1 MPIFVNYDGI
11 PGDVTTAG
19 HEKWIEVSSFQFG
32 VGRGINNSSSS
43 GADRE
48 GTTPSVS
55 EIVVTKVTDSSSP
68 NLFRASLGIG
78 PGSEGKTVKIDFC
91 KTDTS
96 QPEPYLQ
103 LELTNTL
110 VSGWNTS
117 SGGDRP
123 SESVSLNFTAVA
135 YNNVGMGA
143 ANDTGNPDRAQ
154 YDLTTQ
160 TGS

>member
-1 MPIFVNYDGI
+1 MPIFMNYDGI
-11 PGDVTTAG
+11 PGDVTAKG
-19 HEKWIEVSSFQFG
+19 HEQWIELSSFQWG
-32 VGRGINNSSSS
+32 VGRGITSATSSA
-43 GADRE
+43 ADRE

-68 NLFRASLGIG
+68 NLVRAALGLPPAG
-78 PGSEGKTVKIDFC
+78 EGKTVKIDFC

-103 LELTNTL
+103 LTLTNTL
-110 VSGWNTS
+110 VSGYSTS

-123 SESVSLNFTAVA
+123 SESLTLNFTAVEFK
-135 YNNVGMGA
+135 NTGMGA
-143 ANDTGNPDRAQ
+143 ANDTGSPDIAQ
-154 YDLTTQ
+154 YDLPTQ

>member
-1 MPIFVNYDGI
+1 MPIFLNYDGI

-19 HEKWIEVSSFQFG
+19 HEQWIQCASFEWG
-32 VGRGINNSSSS
+32 IGRGISNSSSRRPT
-43 GADRE
+43 ARAA
-48 GTTPSVS
+48 PSVS
-55 EIVVTKVTDSSSP
+55 EIVVTKDTDSASP
-68 NLFRASLGIG
+68 PLMRASLGLDPVG
-78 PGSEGKTVKIDFC
+78 EGKDVQIDFC

-103 LELTNTL
+103 LTLSNTL
-110 VSGWNTS
+110 VSGWSIS

-123 SESVSLNFTAVA
+123 SETVTLNFTKVEFK
-135 YNNVGMGA
+135 NIGMGA
-143 ANDTGNPDRAQ
+143 ANDTGTPDPCQ